1 MKTFQ
6 ISNQAESLPK
16 SLRSAQANPLK
27 LCLRLKKKKAVPPWK
42 ILGRQSVELFF
53 SYISK
58 VAFYE
63 AQHWFGHIFLIFFKH
78 KLFKTIKFIR
88 HFSLI
93 LAVV

>member
-1 MKTFQ
+1 MENFG
-6 ISNQAESLPK
+6 
-16 SLRSAQANPLK
+16 SAVSRA
-27 LCLRLKKKKAVPPWK
+27 
-42 ILGRQSVELFF
+42 IFF
-53 SYISK
+53 LHFK

-78 KLFKTIKFIR
+78 KIFKTIKFIR

>member
-16 SLRSAQANPLK
+16 SLSTGKSFTLSTIK
-27 LCLRLKKKKAVPPWK
+27 KKKKAVPPWK

-78 KLFKTIKFIR
+78 KIFKTIKFIR